1 VYSTKENRKQ
11 HSQNFSFHGV
21 PTNGIVKNSWEL
33 YTAPSLLHFGCKYMY
48 RGILYISRN
57 FVNIIVWS
65 LRVNVSHEE
74 VENAYKILVGK
85 LELDKITE

>member
-1 VYSTKENRKQ
+1 
-11 HSQNFSFHGV
+11 
-21 PTNGIVKNSWEL
+21 
-33 YTAPSLLHFGCKYMY
+33 MY